1 MTAMRMKTA
10 ISNALRTMASSLERR
25 ELTSAAREEAEA
37 KSAASLLDEYVNGMP
52 HPQNAIDALAGWNT
66 ALPPNAGVVAGN
78 IALYNDPRI
87 LWGIEQMGSLEGRR
101 VLELGPL
108 EASHT
113 YMLEQRKPAVLH
125 AIEANRLS
133 FLRCLVVK
141 EILDLRIAKFFLGD
155 FMPWLEA
162 HPENY
167 DFIVASGVLYH
178 MADPASL
185 LELMAKKT
193 KSVLLWTHYVSDA
206 AMPKG
211 DPRREVFLGEPE
223 IIERNGMQLRQYRR
237 SYWGAWKDKAFC
249 GGMHDLH
256 RWLEKDDIIAY
267 LKHLGFDDI
276 RISADQPDHQN
287 GPSFLVFA
295 RQTSATQTSAAA

>member
-1 MTAMRMKTA
+1 MKKKIA
-10 ISNALRTMASSLERR
+10 NWLRNMASAFERN
-25 ELTSAAREEAEA
+25 EHAPTDQLDAEK
-37 KSAASLLDEYVNGMP
+37 KSAANLLDEYVSGMP
-52 HPQNAIDALAGWNT
+52 HAQHAIDALAGWNT
-66 ALPPNAGVVAGN
+66 ALPPNIGVVAGN
-78 IALYNDPRI
+78 VALYNDPRI
-87 LWGIEQMGSLEGRR
+87 LWGIEQMGSLEGKR

-141 EILDLRIAKFFLGD
+141 ELLGLHIAKFFLGD
-155 FMPWLEA
+155 FMTWLEER
-162 HPENY
+162 PETY

-178 MADPASL
+178 MEDPVSL
-185 LELMAKKT
+185 LEVMAKRT
-193 KSVLLWTHYVSDA
+193 KSVLIWTHYVSDA

-211 DPRREVFLGEPE
+211 DPRREVFVGEPE
-223 IIERNGMQLRQYRR
+223 IIERNGMKLRQYRR
-237 SYWGAWKDKAFC
+237 SYWGAWKDKSFC

-267 LKHLGFDDI
+267 LKHLGFDDV
-276 RISADQPDHQN
+276 RITMDEPNHQN

-295 RQTSATQTSAAA
+295 RQTTAPA